1 MLLEVKGLSRYF
13 GGLEALKDV
22 DFNIG
27 EGEILGLIG
36 PNGAGKTTLFN
47 VIGGVYRPDRG
58 TVRFKGENI
67 AGLEPYQI
75 CRRGMSRTFQIPK
88 PFRNLSVLDNVTAG
102 VVFGK
107 QSLKKVGRGKE
118 KAREILQFMGLSGKE
133 GHLPGGLTIAD
144 LKRLEL
150 ARALATSPDLLLLD
164 EVVAGLNPSET
175 ADAIQLIKKIKNE
188 LGLTIFMIEHVMK
201 AVMSISDRIMV
212 LQYGEKIAEGTP
224 QEVAENGKV
233 VDAYLG
239 EKYVF

>member
-22 DFNIG
+22 DFNID

-47 VIGGVYRPDRG
+47 VVSGVYRPDRG
-58 TVRFKGENI
+58 TVRLKGENI
-67 AGLEPYQI
+67 TGLEPYQV
-75 CRRGMSRTFQIPK
+75 CRRGMGRTFQIPK
-88 PFRNLSVLDNVTAG
+88 PFRSLSVLENVAAG
-102 VVFGK
+102 VAFGK
-107 QSLKKVGRGKE
+107 QGLKEIGRGKE
-118 KAREILQFMGLSGKE
+118 RAREILQFVGLSEKE
-133 GHLPGGLTIAD
+133 SYVPAGLTVAD

-150 ARALATSPDLLLLD
+150 ARALATGPDLLLLD

-175 ADAIQLIKKIKNE
+175 TDAVELIGRIRKE

-224 QEVAENGKV
+224 QEIAENSKV

>member
-58 TVRFKGENI
+58 TIRFKGENI

-118 KAREILQFMGLSGKE
+118 KAIEILQFMGLSGKE

-175 ADAIQLIKKIKNE
+175 ADAMQLIEKIKNE

-201 AVMSISDRIMV
+201 AVMSISDRIIV
-212 LQYGEKIAEGTP
+212 LQYGQKIAEGTP
-224 QEVAENGKV
+224 QEIAENSKV

>member
-175 ADAIQLIKKIKNE
+175 ADAMQLIEKIKNE

-201 AVMSISDRIMV
+201 AVMSISDRIIV
-212 LQYGEKIAEGTP
+212 LQYGQKIAEGTP
-224 QEVAENGKV
+224 QEIAENSKV

>member
-13 GGLEALKDV
+13 GGLEALNDI

-107 QSLKKVGRGKE
+107 QSLKEVGRGKE
-118 KAREILQFMGLSGKE
+118 KAIEILQFMGLSGKE

-201 AVMSISDRIMV
+201 AVMSISDRIIV
-212 LQYGEKIAEGTP
+212 LQYGQKIAEGTP
-224 QEVAENGKV
+224 QEIAENSKV

>member
-1 MLLEVKGLSRYF
+1 M
-13 GGLEALKDV
+13 
-22 DFNIG
+22 
-27 EGEILGLIG
+27 
-36 PNGAGKTTLFN
+36 FN

-58 TVRFKGENI
+58 TIRFKGENI

-118 KAREILQFMGLSGKE
+118 KAIEILQFMGLSGKE

-175 ADAIQLIKKIKNE
+175 ADAMQLIEKIKNE

-201 AVMSISDRIMV
+201 AVMSISDRIIV
-212 LQYGEKIAEGTP
+212 LQYGQKIAEGTP
-224 QEVAENGKV
+224 QEIAENSKV